1 MDKYYTRPCNFY
13 FGKQSKKKVQKKET
27 LAIGGNS
34 LISFDSIEI
43 ISRKNKKLIN
53 IKQIKN
59 LRKNLREKI
68 NFDITNIVKKKLL
81 RSSNYQIY
89 QF

>member
-1 MDKYYTRPCNFY
+1 MEIN
-13 FGKQSKKKVQKKET
+13 
-27 LAIGGNS
+27 

-59 LRKNLREKI
+59 LKKNLREKI
-68 NFDITNIVKKKLL
+68 NFDITNIVKKKTFK
-81 RSSNYQIY
+81 I
-89 QF
+89 